1 MSSSIKDIIGRW
13 RHTRGYGVHSPL
25 AYRIV
30 RECIRP
36 DAKYGM
42 YSDAYL
48 DFEYHENRTA
58 LKNARM
64 ILRLFNLLRPNRI
77 WMPGGDKRLLTALK
91 MSFPKMTIA
100 TQKEC
105 PKNVDFI
112 ICDPQANPLEMWKK
126 MESMPE
132 CGMVVLGKELEK
144 MEGATMIICSKA
156 YTIILR
162 REDMD
167 FVCYPI

>member
-1 MSSSIKDIIGRW
+1 MSSSIKDLINRW

-30 RECIRP
+30 KECIKP
-36 DAKYGM
+36 DPKYAF

-64 ILRLFNLLRPNRI
+64 ILRLVNLLRPERI
-77 WMPGGDKRLLTALK
+77 WIPCGDKGLLTALK
-91 MSFPKMTIA
+91 MSFPKMTLA

-112 ICDPQANPLEMWKK
+112 ICNKQANSKAMWKK
-126 MESMPE
+126 METLSE
-132 CGMVVLGKELEK
+132 CGMVVLGKELEE
-144 MEGATMIICSKA
+144 MEDATMIICSRA